1 MYSSGSMSTL
11 AMKKPRVVEWVC
23 VLGGMVLVARFGR
36 EEARRAVGHGDR
48 VLTVHADA
56 AVVQ

>member
-1 MYSSGSMSTL
+1 MSTL

-48 VLTVHADA
+48 VLVHLSKP
-56 AVVQ
+56 